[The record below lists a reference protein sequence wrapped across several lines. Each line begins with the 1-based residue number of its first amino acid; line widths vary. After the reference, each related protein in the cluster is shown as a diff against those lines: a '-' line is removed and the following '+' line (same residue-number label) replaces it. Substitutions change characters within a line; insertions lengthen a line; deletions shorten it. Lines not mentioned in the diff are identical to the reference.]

1 MPEMGK
7 TMTMITISRGTFVGG
22 KALAERLAERLG
34 YPCLSREE
42 ALVLAA
48 KEYGIAKEDLDAALT
63 EPSVLWE
70 QLPGKRIAYLKCIT
84 AIILHRA
91 DQGNLVYH
99 GHAGHL
105 LLRGISH
112 VLRVRVVADMEF
124 RIKAAMDRLK
134 VTRDGA
140 VAEIEKLDSKRR
152 KWNRFLYGIEWE
164 DPHLYDAV
172 LNLERLTIE
181 GACETILRMT
191 DLEEFKMTA
200 ASRKSLEDFTL
211 GSNVWAALAKNDLT
225 RKAAVK
231 VSAEGGRVTIE
242 GSAGSQ
248 KVVDAIPDVVRRV
261 EGVSEIKNDVGVGA
275 DWYW

>member
-1 MPEMGK
+1 
-7 TMTMITISRGTFVGG
+7 MTMITISRGTFVGG

-34 YPCLSREE
+34 YPCLSREQ
-42 ALVLAA
+42 ALAHAA

-63 EPSVLWE
+63 EPSILWE

-84 AIILHRA
+84 AIILQRA
-91 DQGNLVYH
+91 EEGNLIYH

-134 VTRDGA
+134 VSRDQA
-140 VAEIEKLDSKRR
+140 FAEIEKIDNKRR

-164 DPHLYDAV
+164 DPHLYDVV
-172 LNLERLTIE
+172 LNLERISIE
-181 GACETILRMT
+181 GACETIIQMSAL
-191 DLEEFKMTA
+191 DEFKISP
-200 ASRKSLEDFTL
+200 ASQKALENVTL
-211 GSNVWAALAKNDLT
+211 GSRVWAALAQNDRT
-225 RKAAVK
+225 RKVAVK

-242 GSAGSQ
+242 GSVGSQ
-248 KVVDAIPDVVRRV
+248 KVVEAIPEVVRQV
-261 EGVSEIKNDVGVGA
+261 EGVREIRNEVGVGT